1 LTIGEIR
8 DKQYFMDMKDPRC
21 LLRFH
26 RWQRR
31 HYQDGTG
38 VYLRCW
44 RCGKEHEARAGDF
57 IYM

>member
-1 LTIGEIR
+1 
-8 DKQYFMDMKDPRC
+8 MDMKDPRC

-26 RWQRR
+26 RWRR
-31 HYQDGTG
+31 RLYQDGTG
-38 VYLRCW
+38 IYLCCR